1 MRRGMRLKLTVV
13 LAILLHV
20 SVVAAAELATV
31 RRVNDGDTVELTD
44 GRSIRYIGVNT
55 PEIDHKHK
63 SADPFGLEARAFN
76 AGLVEGQVVRL
87 EFDQER
93 QDGYGRTLAYVFLP
107 DGSMVNERLLLAGL
121 AYCFYKLPNTRYE
134 QRLLAAQRR
143 AMQDG
148 RGMWRNWHEKEAR
161 YTGNSSTQAIPPPG
175 VRGGAAHIGAQPRHV
190 HQPLGRLPG
199 GVCPFAR
206 VPPPG
211 TRPALTPDRAIA
223 RTVFRLGG
231 AT

>member
-93 QDGYGRTLAYVFLP
+93 QDGYGRTLAYLFLP

-148 RGMWRNWHEKEAR
+148 RGMWRNWREKEAR
-161 YTGNSSTQAIPPPG
+161 YSGNSSTRRFHRQGCAEARRISARNR
-175 VRGGAAHIGAQPRHV
+175 VTFTSRWAAFLAGYAPSRECL
-190 HQPLGRLPG
+190 PLGH
-199 GVCPFAR
+199 
-206 VPPPG
+206 VP
-211 TRPALTPDRAIA
+211 R
-223 RTVFRLGG
+223 
-231 AT
+231 